1 MKTKGTLLLSG
12 AILAVDQLTKHWLGG
27 VSMLLI
33 PGMLSL
39 SPVRNTGASFGLFIG
54 YTPLLTGVSTALA
67 ALLAA
72 HIVLKQPRGMESAGL
87 GLMLGGAVGNLADR
101 MFRGYVVDFIRLD
114 FISFPVFNLADMA
127 LTVGAL
133 TLAAAWLMPGRRQAS

>member
-39 SPVRNTGASFGLFIG
+39 SPVRNTGASFGLFVG
-54 YTPLLTGVSTALA
+54 CMPLLLA
-67 ALLAA
+67 TSVILAVLLVA
-72 HIVLKQPRGMESAGL
+72 HIVLKQPRRMEAIGF

-114 FISFPVFNLADMA
+114 FISFPVFNLADIA

-133 TLAAAWLMPGRRQAS
+133 TLAAAWLMPGRR